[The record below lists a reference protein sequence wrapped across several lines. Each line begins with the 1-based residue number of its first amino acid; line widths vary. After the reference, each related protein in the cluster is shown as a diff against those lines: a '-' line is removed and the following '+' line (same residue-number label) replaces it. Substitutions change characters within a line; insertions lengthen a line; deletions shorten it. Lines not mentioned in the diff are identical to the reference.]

1 MNNPNIFAKNRPFF
15 TRMRNSHY
23 QLAYSTFLN
32 LVSLTE
38 QKPYMERDVIRQLDD
53 FIAQLG
59 KTLDYAIDA
68 TKGLKRKKLKM
79 YREDKHY
86 GVLEEEIVLVFFLKE
101 MISSTLFLRKRFE
114 TDLKMRIYRNRIEKF
129 KAGKPEGEG
138 FLGNILKQLDAMAG
152 AETIEIDKLVRI
164 MDKRYRI
171 GHDLFTIIL
180 NKSAAHPPPEA
191 EPDRSTNFN
200 PGVPE

>member
-1 MNNPNIFAKNRPFF
+1 MQNPNIFAKNRPFF
-15 TRMRNSHY
+15 TRMRNTHY
-23 QLAYSTFLN
+23 QYAHETFAK
-32 LVSLTE
+32 LVGLTE
-38 QKPYMERDVIRQLDD
+38 QKPYMERDVIRLLDD

-59 KTLDYAIDA
+59 KTLDYATDA
-68 TKGLKRKKLKM
+68 IKGLKRKKLKM

-114 TDLKMRIYRNRIEKF
+114 TDLKMRIYRERIQKF

-152 AETIEIDKLVRI
+152 TETIEIDKLIRI
-164 MDKRYRI
+164 MDLRYRI

-180 NKSAAHPPPEA
+180 NKSAAHPPPDHGTEGQGVF
-191 EPDRSTNFN
+191 T
-200 PGVPE
+200 PGIPT